1 MNEIEVLI
9 KRIEALL
16 EADER
21 IVELHR
27 NGSLTLA
34 EREAWL
40 RVNEARRD
48 AYSDRI
54 DKLVETQSGTTPIL
68 TRQQADALRN
78 AVRQLEVQNIAE
90 AAVRALLDQALTIG
104 ETLKSATFKGLN
116 GPKAAP
122 AATAAA
128 VVAKRDYRPLF
139 LGVGLLA
146 VAGTVVLVARSPTP
160 QGGRRS

>member
-21 IVELHR
+21 IVELHH
-27 NGSLTLA
+27 NGSLPLA

-54 DKLVETQSGTTPIL
+54 DKLVETRSGTTPIL
-68 TRQQADALRN
+68 TKQQADALRN

-104 ETLKSATFKGLN
+104 ETLKGATFKGLD

-122 AATAAA
+122 AAT
-128 VVAKRDYRPLF
+128 VVAPAKRDYWPLF
-139 LGVGLLA
+139 MGVGLLA